1 MKETKKT
8 RERVLLGILGAFLFS
23 LSGTLLYVLF
33 SVEGFYAWPAG
44 ALAAAASF
52 SGYSLF
58 SGRQA
63 SYKAIAPAIVFSL
76 LALLLGAYFSIALE
90 LREVL
95 QSEHITAS
103 LGQTLFVTLALMLGY
118 NAWGFS
124 LALSGWLPELG
135 IAALIAGVGITERI
149 IARRRY
155 WKKTTVP
162 QQAVKPAV
170 RAIFFDIDGTLVPFG
185 RTSCLP
191 STKQALAQL
200 HEKGIR
206 LIVASGRSRFE
217 IQRTGMLDGVYFD
230 AYLTD
235 NGQDAYDSEWNL
247 IYGKPLDPNDVE
259 TLIDWS
265 DRRGKTCWL
274 AGADETL
281 INRVTPELVTAM
293 GENFLN
299 IVPEGDLREMNKKP
313 VYKLVL
319 FGESEELHEPVSLA
333 PHSMTT
339 QWCGL
344 GHDFITLDGGKDNAV
359 HELLRR
365 YGVTTD
371 EAMAFGDSENDVTML
386 RAVGTGVAMGNAADD
401 VKAAANYVTD
411 DAMQDGIATALR
423 HFELI

>member
-33 SVEGFYAWPAG
+33 SAEGFHAWIAG
-44 ALAAAASF
+44 ASAAMASF
-52 SGYSLF
+52 AGYSLF

-76 LALLLGAYFSIALE
+76 IALVLGAYFSIVLE
-90 LREVL
+90 LRELL
-95 QSEHITAS
+95 QSEHITVS
-103 LGQTLFVTLALMLGY
+103 FGQTLFVALALMLGY
-118 NAWGFS
+118 NAWGFT

-135 IAALIAGVGITERI
+135 VTILIAGVGITERI

-162 QQAVKPAV
+162 QQTVKPAV

-185 RTSCLP
+185 SASCLP

-206 LIVASGRSRFE
+206 LIVSSGRSRFE

-230 AYLTD
+230 AYLTN

-247 IYGKPLDPNDVE
+247 IYGKPLDPNDVAV
-259 TLIDWS
+259 LIDWS
-265 DRRGKTCWL
+265 DRHGKSCWL

-281 INRVTPELVTAM
+281 ISRVTPELVKTM
-293 GENFLN
+293 GKEFLN

-313 VYKLVL
+313 VYKLTL
-319 FGESEELHEPVSLA
+319 FCESEELREAVSLA
-333 PHSMTT
+333 QHSAAT

-344 GHDFITLDGGKDNAV
+344 GHDFITLDGGKGNAV
-359 HELLRR
+359 CELLRR
-365 YGVTTD
+365 YGITTD
-371 EAMAFGDSENDVTML
+371 EAMAFGDSENDVAML
-386 RAVGTGVAMGNAADD
+386 RAVGTGVAMGNAADE
-401 VKAAANYVTD
+401 VKTAANYVTD
-411 DAMQDGIATALR
+411 NAEQDGIATALR